1 MHKPMSVRTGERTQ
15 GDLAVIVKAKEMVIY
30 TLRITNNEKNFPKR
44 YRLSVVNKIQDKA
57 FEIVTCL
64 IEANEIY
71 PRTKAELQYRQM
83 RQRQAMAYCRSLMAM
98 VDICKELFSLSSD
111 KVAFWAK
118 SVFEVRTLTAAWFKK
133 DEERFKDKFK

>member
-1 MHKPMSVRTGERTQ
+1 MYGQENGRR
-15 GDLAVIVKAKEMVIY
+15 GDLTVIVKAKEMVIY

-118 SVFEVRTLTAAWFKK
+118 SVFEVRTLTAAWFRK
-133 DEERFKDKFK
+133 DEERFKNKFK

>member
-1 MHKPMSVRTGERTQ
+1 MSVKAGERKEGELT
-15 GDLAVIVKAKEMVIY
+15 VIVKAKEMAIY
-30 TLRITNNEKNFPKR
+30 TIRITNNEKNFPKR

-71 PRTKAELQYRQM
+71 PRTKEELRLRQIK
-83 RQRQAMAYCRSLMAM
+83 QRQAMACCRSLMTM
-98 VDICKELFSLSSD
+98 VDICKELFGLGD
-111 KVAFWAK
+111 DRVAFWAK

-133 DEERFKDKFK
+133 DEERFKGKP

>member
-1 MHKPMSVRTGERTQ
+1 MSVRAGERTQ

-64 IEANEIY
+64 IEAHASRGDTYYVLQEMDCYFYGLFIDYLSEAEKARYEKLKKYNE
-71 PRTKAELQYRQM
+71 Q
-83 RQRQAMAYCRSLMAM
+83 RQRAKKRKQE
-98 VDICKELFSLSSD
+98 VKNNG
-111 KVAFWAK
+111 KVI
-118 SVFEVRTLTAAWFKK
+118 KK
-133 DEERFKDKFK
+133 PTERY

>member
-1 MHKPMSVRTGERTQ
+1 MSVRAGERTQ
-15 GDLAVIVKAKEMVIY
+15 GDLTVIVKAKEMVIY

-71 PRTKAELQYRQM
+71 PRTKEELQFRQTKQ
-83 RQRQAMAYCRSLMAM
+83 RQRAKKRKQE
-98 VDICKELFSLSSD
+98 VKNNG
-111 KVAFWAK
+111 KVIK
-118 SVFEVRTLTAAWFKK
+118 
-133 DEERFKDKFK
+133 

>member
-1 MHKPMSVRTGERTQ
+1 MSVQTGKRTQ
-15 GDLAVIVKAKEMVIY
+15 GDLTVIIKAKEMTIY

-44 YRLSVVNKIQDKA
+44 YRLSVTNKIQDKA

-83 RQRQAMAYCRSLMAM
+83 RQRQAMAYCRSLMIM
-98 VDICKELFSLSSD
+98 IDICKELFSLGSD
-111 KVAFWAK
+111 KVAFWTK
-118 SVFEVRTLTAAWFKK
+118 SVFEVRTMTAAWFKK
-133 DEERFKDKFK
+133 DEERFKEKFK

>member
-1 MHKPMSVRTGERTQ
+1 MSVKAGERKEGELT
-15 GDLAVIVKAKEMVIY
+15 VIVKAKEMAIY
-30 TLRITNNEKNFPKR
+30 TIRITNNEKNFPKR

-71 PRTKAELQYRQM
+71 PRTKEELRLRQIK
-83 RQRQAMAYCRSLMAM
+83 QRQAMACCRSLMTM
-98 VDICKELFSLSSD
+98 VDICKELFGLGD
-111 KVAFWAK
+111 DRVAFWAK

-133 DEERFKDKFK
+133 DEERFKGKL

>member
-1 MHKPMSVRTGERTQ
+1 MSVRTGERTQ
-15 GDLAVIVKAKEMVIY
+15 GDLTVIVKAKEMVIY

-83 RQRQAMAYCRSLMAM
+83 RQRQAMAYCRSLMAT